1 MTTGVSN
8 HAALIWSVAELLRGD
23 YKQSEYGKVV
33 LPLTV
38 IRRLDCVL
46 EPSKAEVLAKAKE
59 LEGRGIKNPD
69 PVLASV
75 AGEQFFN
82 TSPLTFTKLLDDPPH
97 IADKLRAYIAGF
109 SESARD
115 VIERFGFDP
124 HITRLNRTT
133 SCTR

>member
-8 HAALIWSVAELLRGD
+8 HAALIWSVAELLRGN

-46 EPSKAEVLAKAKE
+46 EPSKTEVLMKAKE

-75 AGEQFFN
+75 AGSKAGDL
-82 TSPLTFTKLLDDPPH
+82 TAVHRPL
-97 IADKLRAYIAGF
+97 
-109 SESARD
+109 AR
-115 VIERFGFDP
+115 
-124 HITRLNRTT
+124 
-133 SCTR
+133 